1 MPQQP
6 SPEKLDSNPSIRRSV
21 PREIPSRWLAR
32 ELMAD
37 NVEVALDPSEV
48 GACLIDLAQVKR
60 VLGSS
65 ALPLACPLLVSVR
78 LVMHMRWCTGLPEAG
93 A

>member
-1 MPQQP
+1 M
-6 SPEKLDSNPSIRRSV
+6 

-65 ALPLACPLLVSVR
+65 AMPLACPLLVSVR
-78 LVMHMRWCTGLPEAG
+78 LVMAYAWVHRGRGSAEGVASLQSERRPS
-93 A
+93 